1 MLAHFESYFNYCC
14 CNVVV
19 VVVAVN
25 RLLGCV
31 TVCHVLQSGPKKSGR
46 KLMAITL
53 SNLIRFSNFFARRF
67 LCNFAVQSLLKTPNT
82 PCICYHITS
91 WNINVRKQ
99 AINDILQG
107 RVARGERI
115 VKIG

>member
-53 SNLIRFSNFFARRF
+53 SNLNRFSNFFARRF
-67 LCNFAVQSLLKTPNT
+67 LCNFAVQSLLKNPQHTLHMLPH
-82 PCICYHITS
+82 YLVKHQRQKTS
-91 WNINVRKQ
+91 
-99 AINDILQG
+99 D
-107 RVARGERI
+107 
-115 VKIG
+115 